1 MKLLKVLAVSKST
14 VCVWCIDSDLWDCC
28 SASQGD
34 FVSALLAGLQVWMT
48 ISRLQFVYFFIQR
61 QGRSILIYRETESQ
75 MPWCQRL
82 DPQKCWALGARGL
95 SCGTSGV
102 TPAPATLCCAL
113 GTELVS
119 HFAFRAEH
127 FFQQTQLNP
136 VFPSKM
142 QSGIHEFLFILKGNV
157 WGLLAVFLLFLDCFP
172 LVCSALACCDPLFSM
187 LALKYKKTRLLVQAA
202 APFFRN

>member
-1 MKLLKVLAVSKST
+1 MQLCISGGKKYDYTFSFLNKNEITRVLEVSKST
-14 VCVWCIDSDLWDCC
+14 VCVWRIDSDLWGCC

-75 MPWCQRL
+75 MPRSQSLTLRTL
-82 DPQKCWALGARGL
+82 SARSSRAVVWHL
-95 SCGTSGV
+95 GV

-119 HFAFRAEH
+119 HFAFRAED
-127 FFQQTQLNP
+127 FLP
-136 VFPSKM
+136 MGSVESCLSK
-142 QSGIHEFLFILKGNV
+142 
-157 WGLLAVFLLFLDCFP
+157 
-172 LVCSALACCDPLFSM
+172 
-187 LALKYKKTRLLVQAA
+187 
-202 APFFRN
+202 